1 MRTALNKLY
10 AGERG
15 VVFSIPDSLAE
26 DTADAVEAA
35 VQYFMDAYWPDIRDL
50 VTRLEFSME
59 GCNLDASDMELCA
72 VYPKDLPAMAEEDV
86 EGTLEN
92 FSYDMASSCCGY
104 GHYEND
110 PVVVDGAKVK
120 CVKVETW
127 AIENWYQEYKEQIAE
142 DEEYVIEAEEAPK
155 ADTLVDTDFGL
166 RFGDPRNWL
175 FN

>member
-35 VQYFMDAYWPDIRDL
+35 IQYFMDAYWPDIRDL

-59 GCNLDASDMELCA
+59 GKDADTMELCA
-72 VYPKDLPAMAEEDV
+72 VYAKDLPATAEEDV

-104 GHYEND
+104 GHYESD
-110 PVVVDGAKVK
+110 PAVVGSAKVK
-120 CVKVETW
+120 QVKVETW

-142 DEEYVIEAEEAPK
+142 DEEYALEAEEAPK

-166 RFGDPRNWL
+166 RFGDERNWL